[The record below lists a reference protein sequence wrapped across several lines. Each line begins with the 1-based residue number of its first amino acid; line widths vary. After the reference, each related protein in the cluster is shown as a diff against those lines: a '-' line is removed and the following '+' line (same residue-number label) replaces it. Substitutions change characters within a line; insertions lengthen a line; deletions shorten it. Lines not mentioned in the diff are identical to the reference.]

1 MTSTNK
7 TDGFQL
13 SQFLPD
19 DRPTVLGD
27 YNADMARIDQ
37 TLTMQTAN
45 INTALATANNAAR
58 DVSGA
63 VTTTTSFD
71 NRIINL
77 EQTVPNITTNLA
89 SEYKAA
95 DAVVAKDSNDRD
107 TALSDRITT
116 NLNKFANY
124 YTKTESD
131 GLYQRNVDSRA
142 RVVVIGDQNSVP
154 LNSWVDSVATQRDW
168 VVYNYATAGAGYSTG
183 GDNTY
188 SSQLSKAVADSRF
201 TNDNISMVIIASS
214 YNDVVSKYNVSS
226 MAEAMFGQTSR
237 AFVNAR
243 VVVIPLFWRPFAVS
257 GYDYTLQFSKLRR
270 IEELRSASK
279 SASVD
284 YVPYS
289 YTWFETNDV
298 DSSGNYLPA
307 YYEHI
312 ANWVNRFMD
321 GGNTAN
327 DITIPLTSA
336 LSNWDISDTADR
348 FGPHIARRGDICHV
362 LGSVKRTASPYPT
375 RGDVLL
381 NIPTNVQPAMVNDIV
396 ATKSALGGAVSMIA
410 GASGILFGQTLA
422 SGDQADQINFDG
434 YYRIG

>member
-1 MTSTNK
+1 MTSTKK
-7 TDGFQL
+7 TEGFNL

-19 DRPTVLGD
+19 DRPTILGD
-27 YNADMARIDQ
+27 YNSDMARIDQ

-45 INTALATANNAAR
+45 INTALATANNASR

-63 VTTTTSFD
+63 VSTTTSFD

-77 EQTVPNITTNLA
+77 EQTVPNITKNLTN
-89 SEYKAA
+89 EFKAA
-95 DAVVAKDSNDRD
+95 DAIVAKGSTDRD

-131 GLYQRNVDSRA
+131 GLYQRNADSRA

-188 SSQLSKAVADSRF
+188 SSQLSKAVADARF

-226 MAEAMFGQTSR
+226 MAEAMFGQTAR

-257 GYDYTLQFSKLRR
+257 GYDYALQFSKLRR

-289 YTWFETNDV
+289 YTWFEAGDV

-327 DITIPLTSA
+327 DITVPLTSA
-336 LSNWDISDTADR
+336 LSNWDISDTTDR

-362 LGSVKRTASPYPT
+362 LGSVKRTASPLPV

-381 NIPTNVQPAMVNDIV
+381 NIPTNVQPAMATDIV

-410 GASGILFGQTLA
+410 RDTGIHFGQTFV